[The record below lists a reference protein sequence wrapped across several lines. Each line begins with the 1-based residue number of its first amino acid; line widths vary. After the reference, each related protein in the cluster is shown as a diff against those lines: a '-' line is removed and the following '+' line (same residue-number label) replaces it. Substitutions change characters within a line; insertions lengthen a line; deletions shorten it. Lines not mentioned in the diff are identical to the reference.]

1 MKNTCNKCGNKIK
14 KNYNVCPNC
23 GTKVVT
29 SDNEQLQDNSK
40 NVVHIA
46 IFVTCTVILI
56 IYFCNNGFENL
67 FNIIKNTP
75 DYNTQKIYNL
85 GETLHCP
92 NFDVIVND
100 FKIKKKGYK
109 IDNFTAISDPEWIGV
124 IVSVKNI
131 SNEDNTFYTSNISL
145 TNTNGEILSYSLLT
159 FKIWGVELFDSPKLV
174 SGGTKKGYV
183 QFSNN
188 QTDNSNLILN
198 VKCQTELFKD
208 EIIYKVKLSK

>member
-40 NVVHIA
+40 NVVPIA

-100 FKIKKKGYK
+100 FKIKKK
-109 IDNFTAISDPEWIGV
+109 V
-124 IVSVKNI
+124 IK
-131 SNEDNTFYTSNISL
+131 
-145 TNTNGEILSYSLLT
+145 
-159 FKIWGVELFDSPKLV
+159 
-174 SGGTKKGYV
+174 
-183 QFSNN
+183 
-188 QTDNSNLILN
+188 
-198 VKCQTELFKD
+198 
-208 EIIYKVKLSK
+208 